1 METVDEVVYVL
12 DHDTRV
18 REALCAV
25 LRVNGKNVR
34 AFASGNA
41 FLACRRGGDASC
53 LLLDMRMPDMSGL
66 EVQNLVNREANISV
80 VFVTAGSDVP
90 STVLAM
96 KSGAID
102 FFIKPVEESILMAAV
117 ETVETAL
124 AKTRKLLHEVAK
136 SAALMALYR
145 KLTPRKRELL
155 LLLAQ
160 GLLNTQAAGMLG
172 ITEYTVQVK

>member
-25 LRVNGKNVR
+25 LGVNGKNVR

-41 FLACRRGGDASC
+41 FLACHRGGGASC
-53 LLLDMRMPDMSGL
+53 LLLDMCMPDMSRLG
-66 EVQNLVNREANISV
+66 VQNLVNREANISV

-117 ETVETAL
+117 ETAL
-124 AKTRKLLHEVAK
+124 AKTRKLLREVAK

-145 KLTPRKRELL
+145 KLTPHKRELL
-155 LLLAQ
+155 PLLAQ
-160 GLLNTQAAGMLG
+160 GLLNKQAAGMLG